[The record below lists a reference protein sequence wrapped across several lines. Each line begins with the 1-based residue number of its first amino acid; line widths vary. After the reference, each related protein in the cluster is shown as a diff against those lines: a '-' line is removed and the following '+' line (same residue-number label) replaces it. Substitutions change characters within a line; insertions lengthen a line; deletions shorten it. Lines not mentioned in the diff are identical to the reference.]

1 MPAVMAGSENK
12 PRILVVD
19 DEPDLRR
26 TLEIL
31 FRRAGF
37 DVTSA
42 PGCADAVE
50 KLQSATIPFPVVVT
64 DLAMPDGSGLDV
76 LTAAKHRALSTEVL
90 LVTAYSS
97 VENAI
102 DAMRAG
108 AYDFVTK
115 PFVPDELT
123 TLVSKALEKHALA
136 TENERL
142 RAQIKGP
149 PNAVICNSPAMR
161 QVLDVVSRIAETK
174 TTVLITGESGT
185 GKERIAREL
194 HDRSDRS
201 DGPFLV
207 VNCGALPEALME
219 SELFGHER
227 GAFTGAHQARPGL
240 FREATG
246 GTLLLDEVGELSLGL
261 QVKLLRV
268 LQEKKVR
275 SVGSTREVDIDV
287 RILAATNRDM
297 ESDVAAERFRQD
309 LYYRLNVI
317 RIRLPPLR
325 ERLEDIGRF
334 AETFLRKFGEDMG
347 KDVHGFTPDALRVL
361 SVYEF
366 PGNVR
371 ELENIVERGVALSRS
386 SLIGLGDLPVE
397 VSGFAGQAS
406 PSLATLP
413 DAGCNLDEV
422 VQEVERRLITDALAR
437 TGGVRTAAAG
447 LLGVSFRS
455 LRYRLQKLGLASP
468 SGEDDEPGM
477 PGGHGGGAAGGP
489 ESRG

>member
-1 MPAVMAGSENK
+1 MPIPMANSSGA

-19 DEPDLRR
+19 DEPDLRQ

-31 FRRAGF
+31 FRRGGF

-42 PGCADAVE
+42 PGCAAALDKIQNAE
-50 KLQSATIPFPVVVT
+50 TPYPVVVT

-76 LTAAKHRALSTEVL
+76 LTAAKTRAQSTEVL
-90 LVTAYSS
+90 LLTAFSS

-115 PFVPDELT
+115 PFTPDELT
-123 TLVSKALEKHALA
+123 TLVYKALEKHALA
-136 TENERL
+136 EENQRL
-142 RAQIKGP
+142 RARVSGGASALIGHS
-149 PNAVICNSPAMR
+149 AAMR
-161 QVLDVVSRIAETK
+161 KVLDVVGRVAETK

-185 GKERIAREL
+185 GKERVAREL
-194 HDRSDRS
+194 HDLSDRKS
-201 DGPFLV
+201 GPFLV

-219 SELFGHER
+219 SELFGHEK
-227 GAFTGAHQARPGL
+227 GAFTGASQARPGL
-240 FREATG
+240 FREAAG
-246 GTLLLDEVGELSLGL
+246 GTLMLDEVGELSLGL

-275 SVGSTREVDIDV
+275 PVGSAHETPVDV
-287 RILAATNRDM
+287 RILAATNRDV
-297 ESDVAAERFRQD
+297 EGDVAAGRFRQD

-317 RIRLPPLR
+317 RIELPPLR
-325 ERLEDIGRF
+325 DRPEDIGRF
-334 AETFLRKFGEDMG
+334 AETFLRRFGEDMG

-361 SVYEF
+361 ATYEF

-386 SLIGLGDLPVE
+386 PLIGLGDLPVE

-406 PSLATLP
+406 PSLVNLP
-413 DAGCNLDEV
+413 DDGCNLDEI
-422 VQEVERRLITDALAR
+422 VQEVERRLITDALER
-437 TGGVRTAAAG
+437 TGGVRTAAAA

-455 LRYRLQKLGLASP
+455 LRYRLQKLGFASQ
-468 SGEDDEPGM
+468 GGDDEDPESE
-477 PGGHGGGAAGGP
+477 AGGP
-489 ESRG
+489 ASRS

>member
-1 MPAVMAGSENK
+1 MPVPMAGSENK

-42 PGCADAVE
+42 PGCAAAVE
-50 KLQSATIPFPVVVT
+50 KLESESVPFPVVVT

-76 LTAAKHRALSTEVL
+76 LVAAKRRAVSTEVI

-115 PFVPDELT
+115 PFVPEELIA
-123 TLVSKALEKHALA
+123 LVGKALEKHALSE
-136 TENERL
+136 ENERL
-142 RAQIKGP
+142 RARINGRST
-149 PNAVICNSPAMR
+149 AVIGNSPAMR
-161 QVLDVVSRIAETK
+161 RVLDVVGRIAATK

-194 HDRSDRS
+194 HERSDRK

-219 SELFGHER
+219 SELFGHEK

-240 FREATG
+240 FREASS
-246 GTLLLDEVGELSLGL
+246 GTLMLDEVGELSLGL

-275 SVGSTREVDIDV
+275 AVGSARETEVDV
-287 RILAATNRDM
+287 RILAATNRDI
-297 ESDVAAERFRQD
+297 ESEVAAERFRQD

-317 RIRLPPLR
+317 RIELPPLR
-325 ERLEDIGRF
+325 ERPEDIGRF
-334 AETFLRKFGEDMG
+334 AETFLRRFGEDMG

-361 SVYEF
+361 AAYEF

-371 ELENIVERGVALSRS
+371 ELENIVERGIALSRS
-386 SLIGLGDLPVE
+386 PLIGLGDLPVE
-397 VSGFAGQAS
+397 VSGFAGEAS
-406 PSLATLP
+406 PSLVNLP
-413 DAGCNLDEV
+413 EAGCNLDEV
-422 VQEVERRLITDALAR
+422 VQEVERRLITEALERA
-437 TGGVRTAAAG
+437 GGVRTAAAG

-455 LRYRLQKLGLASP
+455 LRYRLQKLGFAGP
-468 SGEDDEPGM
+468 GGDDDEPGS
-477 PGGHGGGAAGGP
+477 AAGGP